1 MYVFSF
7 EKLDVWQNSR
17 EFILT
22 IYKLTHNFPYTEIYG
37 ITSQIKK
44 SSSSI
49 ATNIAEGTSRNT
61 NKDKAHFLTISYSSA
76 TETLNH
82 LIISKD
88 LNYITKEE
96 YLLCSEKLEKIC
108 NQINSLKKILSLTTI
123 NRVESFIRLIV
134 NTLNE

>member
-17 EFILT
+17 EFVLA
-22 IYKLTHNFPYTEIYG
+22 IYKLTNNFPSSEIYG
-37 ITSQIKK
+37 ITSQIKR

-88 LNYITKEE
+88 LDYITEEE
-96 YLLCSEKLEKIC
+96 YLLCREKLEKIC
-108 NQINSLKKILSLTTI
+108 NQINSLKKYYLSQ
-123 NRVESFIRLIV
+123 ES
-134 NTLNE
+134 TSTSKALNQ

>member
-17 EFILT
+17 EFVLT
-22 IYKLTHNFPYTEIYG
+22 IYKLTNNFPSSEIYG
-37 ITSQIKK
+37 ITSQIKR

-49 ATNIAEGTSRNT
+49 ATNLAEGTSRNT

-88 LNYITKEE
+88 LDYISEKE
-96 YLLCSEKLEKIC
+96 YSLCREKLEKIC
-108 NQINSLKKILSLTTI
+108 NQINSLKKYYLSQ
-123 NRVESFIRLIV
+123 ES
-134 NTLNE
+134 TSTSSKALNQ

>member
-1 MYVFSF
+1 MYIFSF

-17 EFILT
+17 DFVLT
-22 IYKLTHNFPYTEIYG
+22 IYKLTNNFPSSEIYS
-37 ITSQIKK
+37 ITSQIKR

-88 LNYITKEE
+88 LDYISEEE
-96 YLLCSEKLEKIC
+96 YLLCREKLEKIC
-108 NQINSLKKILSLTTI
+108 NQINSLKKYYLSQESTSTNKIL
-123 NRVESFIRLIV
+123 NQ
-134 NTLNE
+134 

>member
-1 MYVFSF
+1 MYFFSF
-7 EKLDVWQNSR
+7 EKLEVWQNSR
-17 EFILT
+17 EFVLT
-22 IYKLTHNFPYTEIYG
+22 IYKLTNNFPSSEIYA
-37 ITSQIKK
+37 ITSQIKR

-88 LNYITKEE
+88 LDYITEEE
-96 YLLCSEKLEKIC
+96 YLFCREKLEKNC
-108 NQINSLKKILSLTTI
+108 NQINSLKKYYLSQG
-123 NRVESFIRLIV
+123 
-134 NTLNE
+134 

>member
-17 EFILT
+17 DFVLT
-22 IYKLTHNFPYTEIYG
+22 IYKLTNNFPSSEIYG
-37 ITSQIKK
+37 ITSQIKR

-88 LNYITKEE
+88 LDYITEEE
-96 YLLCSEKLEKIC
+96 YLLCREKLEKIC
-108 NQINSLKKILSLTTI
+108 NQINSLKKYYLSQ
-123 NRVESFIRLIV
+123 ES
-134 NTLNE
+134 TSTSKALNQ

>member
-1 MYVFSF
+1 MYIFSF

-17 EFILT
+17 DFVLT
-22 IYKLTHNFPYTEIYG
+22 IYKLTNNFPSSEIYG
-37 ITSQIKK
+37 ITSQIKR

-88 LNYITKEE
+88 LDYISEEE
-96 YLLCSEKLEKIC
+96 YLLCREKLEKIC
-108 NQINSLKKILSLTTI
+108 NQINSLKKYYLSQESTSTNKIL
-123 NRVESFIRLIV
+123 NQ
-134 NTLNE
+134 